1 MVRAPS
7 FHEGEGEAR
16 FDSKPPHHQP
26 KGNAMPSTVARQQAI
41 IRAAN
46 AAGIDPSVA
55 LAIAERE
62 SNFNP
67 RAHSSK
73 TIYGMYQMRG
83 DLRAKYGVGN
93 SDDPDVQARGWTRF
107 FRDTKAQM
115 AAQLGR
121 APTDAEAYLGHHFG
135 AGRAGRMMRMDP
147 RTPVQTVFTP
157 YEMSINPH
165 FGRAG
170 TVGNLDGSVINDIG
184 RRARRYGGA
193 ELPDFSSMGD
203 AVGDAGLGA
212 SAPPDL
218 SSFGSPVGGGGA
230 ASASAAPPAT
240 PQPTATIAQPSVKQ
254 TAGAPDFSQFGT
266 PVL

>member
-1 MVRAPS
+1 MTGS
-7 FHEGEGEAR
+7 
-16 FDSKPPHHQP
+16 
-26 KGNAMPSTVARQQAI
+26 VARQQAI

-46 AAGIDPSVA
+46 AAGIDPAVA

-83 DLRAKYGVGN
+83 DLRAKYGIGN

-115 AAQLGR
+115 AAKLGR

-135 AGRAGRMMRMDP
+135 AERAGRMMKMDP
-147 RTPVQTVFTP
+147 RTPVETVFTP

-165 FGRAG
+165 FAKAG
-170 TVGNLDGSVINDIG
+170 TVGNLDGSVVNDIG
-184 RRARRYGGA
+184 RRARRFGGA
-193 ELPDFSSMGD
+193 ELPNFANMGD
-203 AVGDAGLGA
+203 AVDDGGAGA

-218 SSFGSPVGGGGA
+218 SSFGTPVGGGGTV
-230 ASASAAPPAT
+230 ASASAVVPPAS
-240 PQPTATIAQPSVKQ
+240 PQPSATVSQPQPSVKQ
-254 TAGAPDFSQFGT
+254 ATGAPDFSQFGT